1 MRKLLLA
8 AAVSLAAGFAAPA
21 VPAQPQPEQ
30 RPPLARERAEH
41 PRIAAAIREL
51 EEAIRYME
59 KAPHD
64 FGGHKASAIGASR
77 QAVTELRQALAYRAS
92 KDENRPKRP

>member
-1 MRKLLLA
+1 MRRLLLCTA
-8 AAVSLAAGFAAPA
+8 LALTLAPLPAG
-21 VPAQPQPEQ
+21 AQGQAE

-41 PRIAAAIREL
+41 PQIAAAIREL

-64 FGGHKASAIGASR
+64 FGGHKEAAIAASR
-77 QAVTELRQALAYRAS
+77 QATAELRQALAYRVPR
-92 KDENRPKRP
+92 DENRARRP

>member
-1 MRKLLLA
+1 MRSLLFSAALA
-8 AAVSLAAGFAAPA
+8 AALSPVAAS
-21 VPAQPQPEQ
+21 AQGQPE

-41 PRIAAAIREL
+41 PRIASAIREL

-64 FGGHKASAIGASR
+64 FGGHKAAALASSR
-77 QAVTELRQALAYRAS
+77 QAVTDLRQALAYRAA
-92 KDENRPKRP
+92 KDETRPRRQ

>member
-1 MRKLLLA
+1 MPIKALLLSVAVTLPLLPFPVA
-8 AAVSLAAGFAAPA
+8 AQG
-21 VPAQPQPEQ
+21 QPE

-64 FGGHKASAIGASR
+64 FGGHKAAALASSR
-77 QAVTELRQALAYRAS
+77 QASADLRQALAYRAA
-92 KDENRPKRP
+92 KDETRARRP

>member
-1 MRKLLLA
+1 MRTLLLCA
-8 AAVSLAAGFAAPA
+8 ALAMPLGAFPA
-21 VPAQPQPEQ
+21 MAQGQPE
-30 RPPLARERAEH
+30 RPPLPRERAEH

-64 FGGHKASAIGASR
+64 FGGHKAAALTSSK
-77 QAVTELRQALAYRAS
+77 QAVVDLRQALAYRAS
-92 KDENRPKRP
+92 KDETRAKR